1 MRPTSGVDDTVFFFF
16 FFWDYKL
23 NGVYLA
29 MILNIIMHTKKK
41 KKKAATSRL
50 YHDFLFE
57 LSGNAR
63 IWVDKTSST
72 TRSCRTAS
80 RLSEYIDATRVAV
93 APFELK
99 IRSLSNTNLKQNK
112 KKKSRYCNDHK
123 KKKTVSP

>member
-1 MRPTSGVDDTVFFFF
+1 MIRFFFF
-16 FFWDYKL
+16 FFLGLQVERSVVGHEFEDNHAY
-23 NGVYLA
+23 
-29 MILNIIMHTKKK
+29 KKK

-50 YHDFLFE
+50 CHDFLFK

-123 KKKTVSP
+123 KKKKKKTVSP